1 MSSETGEPHVA
12 LDLSGTAVVRAQAAG
27 GASPAGSD
35 KSGVVDVRQAIV
47 STAEGK
53 QASEELQSQFAAR
66 KNDLEARSKQIAT
79 QRDRLASA
87 QMLSEDERASL
98 QRQGQHLTTQYD
110 HKSTDLNEDLQ
121 AEQNDVVERIGRKID
136 GRAAA
141 LFQRKRLCGVVRFFG
156 ANSPILYHA
165 SHIDLTQEIVR
176 LYDQA
181 YPAKGGTPATK
192 PAAAGQKPAP
202 TVSGVKPQ

>member
-1 MSSETGEPHVA
+1 VAVLVA

-35 KSGVVDVRQAIV
+35 KSDVVDVRQAIV

-53 QASEELQSQFAAR
+53 QASAELQSQFAAR
-66 KNDLEARSKQIAT
+66 KNELEALSKQIAT
-79 QRDRLASA
+79 DRPAGA

-98 QRQGQHLTTQYD
+98 ERQGQHLTTQYD
-110 HKSTDLNEDLQ
+110 RKSTDSNEDWQ
-121 AEQNDVVERIGRKID
+121 AAQNDAVERIGRKID

-156 ANSPILYHA
+156 AKFPDSLARQPY
-165 SHIDLTQEIVR
+165 
-176 LYDQA
+176 
-181 YPAKGGTPATK
+181 
-192 PAAAGQKPAP
+192 
-202 TVSGVKPQ
+202 